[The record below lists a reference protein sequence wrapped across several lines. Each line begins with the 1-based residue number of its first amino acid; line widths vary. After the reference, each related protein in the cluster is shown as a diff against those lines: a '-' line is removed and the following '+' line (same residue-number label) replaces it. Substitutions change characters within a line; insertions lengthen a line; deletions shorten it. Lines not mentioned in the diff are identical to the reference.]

1 MPQQKKLNIAILD
14 DYQGVSQ
21 TYADWTPLAE
31 RCNITVFQ
39 DHIDDETAI
48 AARFADSDIICLMRE
63 RTPLGRSLIERLPN
77 LKLVLTTAGHN
88 AAIDGE
94 ALRERGIPLCGT
106 SATTNPTVELTWGLI
121 IALARHLIP
130 EQQAVRNGGWQS
142 TIGTD
147 LRGSTLGIVGLG
159 KLGSEVAALGAAFGM
174 RLIAWS
180 QNLTD
185 EHAASVG
192 ATRVSKDALFQQ
204 SDFITVHL
212 KLSARTTGIIGA
224 NEFAKMKPS
233 AYFVNTSR
241 GPLVDESALIEAL
254 EKHRIAG
261 AAIDVYDS
269 EPLAADHPFRRLDR
283 LLATPH
289 IGYVAHENYRRFYG
303 DTVDN
308 IRAWLDGAPTRVI
321 N

>member
-1 MPQQKKLNIAILD
+1 MPQQKKFNVAILD

-21 TYADWTPLAE
+21 SYADWSPLAKH
-31 RCNITVFQ
+31 CNVTVFR
-39 DHIDDETAI
+39 DHLDGEADI
-48 AARFADSDIICLMRE
+48 ATRLADIDIICVMRE
-63 RTPLGRSLIERLPN
+63 RTPLSRSLIERLPN
-77 LKLVLTTAGHN
+77 VKLVVTTAGHN
-88 AAIDGE
+88 AAIDGD

-106 SATTNPTVELTWGLI
+106 GATTNPTVELTWGLI

-147 LRGSTLGIVGLG
+147 LKGSTLGIVGLG
-159 KLGSEVAALGAAFGM
+159 KLGSEIARLGAAFGM

-192 ATRVSKDALFQQ
+192 ATRVSKEALFQQ

-212 KLSARTTGIIGA
+212 KLSPRSTGIIGA
-224 NEFAKMKPS
+224 HEFSLMKPQ
-233 AYFVNTSR
+233 AFFVNTSR
-241 GPLVDESALIEAL
+241 GPLVDERALIDVL
-254 EKHRIAG
+254 EERRIAG
-261 AAIDVYDS
+261 AAIDVYDA
-269 EPLAADHPFRRLDR
+269 EPLGAGHPFRRLDR

-289 IGYVAHENYRRFYG
+289 VGYVAHENYRRFYG
-303 DTVDN
+303 DTVEN
-308 IRAWLDGAPTRVI
+308 IRAWLDGAPIRVI